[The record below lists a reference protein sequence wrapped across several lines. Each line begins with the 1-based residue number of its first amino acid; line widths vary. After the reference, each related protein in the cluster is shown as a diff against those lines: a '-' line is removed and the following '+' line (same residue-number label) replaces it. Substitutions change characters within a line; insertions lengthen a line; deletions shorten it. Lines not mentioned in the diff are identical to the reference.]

1 MIMNK
6 LKNTFCYLAGNLEST
21 ADAEDWRE
29 DFTKELTQLGIK
41 TLNPTRPM
49 FHEQYHESEEMRK
62 NFKEMRKNGQWKEL
76 HDIMQ
81 QIIRRDLRAVD
92 LSTFL
97 IVKLE
102 PTKTTW
108 GTTHEIVKASE
119 QRKPILFLIEDK
131 SLMPLWLVGLVN
143 MDWVFETKEDL
154 FETVRLLDNGETPMD
169 TKYWKILLP
178 I

>member
-1 MIMNK
+1 MNK

-21 ADAEDWRE
+21 ANAEDWRE
-29 DFTKELTQLGIK
+29 DFTKELDKLGVK

-49 FHEQYHESEEMRK
+49 FHEQYHESEEMRQS
-62 NFKEMRKNGQWKEL
+62 FKEMRKQGKWEEL

-92 LSTFL
+92 LSTFM

-102 PTKTTW
+102 PSKSTF

-119 QRKPILFLIEDK
+119 QRKPMLFILEEK
-131 SLMPLWLVGLVN
+131 SQMPLWLVGLVD
-143 MDWVFETKEDL
+143 MDLVFETQEQL
-154 FETVRLLDNGETPMD
+154 FSKLEKLNSGEESMD

-178 I
+178 H

>member
-1 MIMNK
+1 MSK

-21 ADAEDWRE
+21 VDAEDWRE
-29 DFTKELTQLGIK
+29 NFTKELDKFGVK

-49 FHEQYHESEEMRK
+49 FHEQYHESEEMRR
-62 NFKEMRKNGQWKEL
+62 NFKKMREQGLWEEL

-92 LSTFL
+92 LSTFM

-102 PTKTTW
+102 PNLPTF

-119 QRKPILFLIEDK
+119 QRKPMLFIIEDK
-131 SLMPLWLVGLVN
+131 SEMPLWLVGLVN
-143 MDWVFETKEDL
+143 MDLVFETKEEL
-154 FETVRLLDNGETPMD
+154 FDKLSKLDSGEEVMD
-169 TKYWKILLP
+169 NKYWKILL
-178 I
+178 